1 MVRYLHRRSKSAFE
15 FLDLQPNVAVSP
27 SPLLGT
33 RQRSSSKPSCS
44 HNNHIPIMI
53 GMGVRQLWSYTTYQL
68 LMTDSNSD
76 CIVSC
81 TILTA
86 RGNRNFNVA
95 MNGHR
100 QTPVLQ
106 FSCPSEAEQ
115 QANDE
120 DKDDWL
126 RHCCFTWREDNR
138 KLFSLHS
145 NSRVLD
151 WKWL

>member
-1 MVRYLHRRSKSAFE
+1 M
-15 FLDLQPNVAVSP
+15 
-27 SPLLGT
+27 
-33 RQRSSSKPSCS
+33 
-44 HNNHIPIMI
+44 
-53 GMGVRQLWSYTTYQL
+53 
-68 LMTDSNSD
+68 
-76 CIVSC
+76 
-81 TILTA
+81 LTA

-106 FSCPSEAEQ
+106 FSWQSEAEQ

-138 KLFSLHS
+138 KLFNLHS

-151 WKWL
+151 WK